1 MNGRLTSRLFEA
13 LKLPIFFK
21 DGVLFQLRTLL
32 KMKPFFFNM
41 VPCDSLVEP
50 SARIYSCLAIDY
62 TKCRNQITS
71 PFGFHADHGGF
82 FAIQRKTQR
91 SVFET
96 SSARSAD
103 RNSSFP
109 HRNTSG
115 KMCFRRTRFSM
126 VPGLPMS
133 FDTNGPR
140 IRVPH
145 IYKPPGNPISVKS
158 RCIGCLAT
166 ILIRGKRTPDSS
178 SPCL

>member
-1 MNGRLTSRLFEA
+1 MFEA

-41 VPCDSLVEP
+41 VPCDLLVEP
-50 SARIYSCLAIDY
+50 SARIYSCLATDY

-109 HRNTSG
+109 HRNTSE
-115 KMCFRRTRFSM
+115 K
-126 VPGLPMS
+126 
-133 FDTNGPR
+133 
-140 IRVPH
+140 
-145 IYKPPGNPISVKS
+145 SVFGELDFQWFPVY
-158 RCIGCLAT
+158 R
-166 ILIRGKRTPDSS
+166 
-178 SPCL
+178 